1 MLKQSIKFKI
11 EPNLFSVVK
20 LKEYP
25 IKMDILFDE
34 VLKHENDAEYW
45 RKISMAKFSEA
56 IGIGTMT
63 VYNWLMT
70 SMGIGFTELK
80 VFAEYSINE

>member
-34 VLKHENDAEYW
+34 VLKHENDAEY
-45 RKISMAKFSEA
+45 
-56 IGIGTMT
+56 
-63 VYNWLMT
+63 
-70 SMGIGFTELK
+70 
-80 VFAEYSINE
+80 